1 MRNVVLVAF
10 PGVQSL
16 DVAGPTEAFAGTGL
30 YTVELVAPDAG
41 GIVSESGLALVAARA
56 LREVEGPV
64 DTLLVAGGTGVREVI
79 EQADVIAEIRR
90 LAASSRR
97 VASVCTGAFLLARAG
112 LLDGRRA
119 TTHWEHSDLLASLC
133 PTVDVEPDAI
143 FVRSDDVWTSAGVTA
158 GIDLALAMIEADHGS
173 DIALA
178 VARRLV
184 VFLKRPGGQSQF
196 SAQLANQ
203 IARREPLR
211 DLQSW
216 VVEHLHERL
225 TVERL
230 AEECG
235 MSPRNF
241 SRVFRREV
249 GVTPAQYVE
258 QARVDAARRHLEDT
272 SASVHEVA
280 RACGFGT
287 AENLRRSFMRI
298 IGTPP
303 TGYRA
308 RFTVR
313 ERGDPGH
320 ATNGRRADVAD

>member
-16 DVAGPTEAFAGTGL
+16 DVAGPTEAFVGTGL
-30 YTVELVAPDAG
+30 YTVEVVAPDAG
-41 GIVSESGLALVAARA
+41 PIVSESGLGLVAARA
-56 LREVEGPV
+56 LSEVEGPI
-64 DTLLVAGGTGVREVI
+64 DTLLVAGGTGVRRAV
-79 EQADVIAEIRR
+79 EQADVIADIQR
-90 LAASSRR
+90 LAATSRR

-133 PTVDVEPDAI
+133 PTVNVEPDAI

-158 GIDLALAMIEADHGS
+158 GIDLALAMIETDHGS

-203 IARREPLR
+203 LARREPLR
-211 DLQSW
+211 ELQMW
-216 VVEHLHERL
+216 VVEHVHERL

-258 QARVDAARRHLEDT
+258 QVRVEAARRHLEDT
-272 SASVHEVA
+272 SASVQEVA

-287 AENLRRSFMRI
+287 AENLRRSFIRI
-298 IGTPP
+298 VGTPP

-308 RFTVR
+308 RFAVR
-313 ERGDPGH
+313 QRREPGH
-320 ATNGRRADVAD
+320 TAEGASR